1 MYSHVLFFGRD
12 KRSEKVGESLG
23 VDMDLIRDFR
33 DNYSPVQSDFQFQ
46 HFPIYSTRLQC
57 IQKKMNEWRPHTLR
71 ELAVRPYQD
80 PLTFYAFWFATLV
93 GVLSFMSLGA
103 AIAQAIASIQSVPRI

>member
-12 KRSEKVGESLG
+12 KTSEKVGENLG

-33 DNYSPVQSDFQFQ
+33 DNYSPVQSDLQLQ
-46 HFPIYSTRLQC
+46 HFPIYAVRLRC
-57 IQKKMNEWRPHTLR
+57 IQKKMDRWRPQTFR

-80 PLTFYAFWFATLV
+80 PLPFYAFWFATIV
-93 GVLSFMSLGA
+93 GIVSLIGLGA
-103 AIAQAIASIQSVPRI
+103 GLAQAIASVKAVS